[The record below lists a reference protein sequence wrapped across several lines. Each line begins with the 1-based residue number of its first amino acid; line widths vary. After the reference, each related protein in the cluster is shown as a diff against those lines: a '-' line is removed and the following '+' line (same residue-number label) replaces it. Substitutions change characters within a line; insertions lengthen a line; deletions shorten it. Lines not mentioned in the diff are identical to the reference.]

1 MRKKVLSA
9 SLSLCI
15 AAGSVLCAAGDTTV
29 YAAQAVW
36 EEQGTVTEQAET
48 QEGQTGYEGAAAQ
61 EEEPQKNAAQE
72 ILEAE
77 NRQEKEESCAKASQ
91 DWQWDVLEDGTV
103 SIKNYSGTETEVEI
117 PSQLDGK
124 KVTTLGY
131 YAFNGNKGITNIR
144 IPDTVTTLEDTVFL
158 CCTALK
164 EIVIPSSV
172 SSIGEEVFLDCYS
185 LTDIIV
191 APDNQAYM
199 SEDGVLFNKAKTE
212 LIAYPLG
219 NARTGYDIPEGVKE
233 LRGYAFNMA
242 QNLTKIQLPS
252 SLQRIGDSAL
262 YVMDTLEEITFP
274 EGLVSIGDYALGSAQ
289 NKTLHIPSSLTQI
302 GLRSLTGFSD
312 ITAITVGAANPSFS
326 EKDGILFNKNQTK
339 LVSYPAA
346 REGRTYAIPSSVT
359 EIGNAAF
366 ITNEFTNLDIP
377 ANVGKIGS
385 NAFRYSPHMK
395 YIKILNPQ
403 CEIEEFTDLLD
414 ITIPPH
420 VTIYGYEGST
430 AQAFAKDHDNP
441 FESLGEAPEEC
452 RHNYQS
458 TVKKAT
464 TSKNGSIQKICSIC
478 KKAEKARAIPYP
490 KTIKF
495 SRASVVYNGK
505 QQKPSV
511 TVTDSAGKK
520 VAAENYSVTYSNNK
534 NVGKGAATVTF
545 KNNYTG
551 SVKKTFQIQ
560 PKGTRLS
567 KVSPR
572 AKGITVKWK
581 KQAVQTSGYQ
591 IQYSENSKFK
601 GNTTKIVKIGKNKT
615 VSKAVSGLKAG
626 KKYYVRVRTY
636 TMAKVNGKKT
646 AIYSSW
652 SQSKNIRT
660 R

>member
-1 MRKKVLSA
+1 MRKKVLSTA
-9 SLSLCI
+9 LSLYI

-29 YAAQAVW
+29 YAAQAVR
-36 EEQGTVTEQAET
+36 EEQESETERAEL
-48 QEGQTGYEGAAAQ
+48 QEGQAGYEVAAQ
-61 EEEPQKNAAQE
+61 EESLQENTAHE
-72 ILEAE
+72 ILAAE
-77 NRQEKEESCAKASQ
+77 DSRAKASQ

-117 PSQLDGK
+117 PSQLEGK

-131 YAFNGNKGITNIR
+131 YAFKGNTGITNIR
-144 IPDTVTTLEDTVFL
+144 IPDTVTTLEDTVFS

-185 LTDIIV
+185 LTDISV
-191 APDNQAYM
+191 ASDNQAYM

-242 QNLTKIQLPS
+242 NLTKIQLPS
-252 SLQRIGDSAL
+252 SLQHIGDSAL
-262 YVMDTLEEITFP
+262 HVMDTLEEITFP

-289 NKTLHIPSSLTQI
+289 NKTLHIPSSLKQI
-302 GLRSLTGFSD
+302 GMKSLTGFSD
-312 ITAITVGAANPSFS
+312 LTAIMVGAANPSFS
-326 EKDGILFNKNQTK
+326 EKDGILFNKKQTK

-346 REGRTYAIPSSVT
+346 REGRTYAVPSSVT
-359 EIGNAAF
+359 EIGISAF
-366 ITNEFTNLDIP
+366 VTNEFTNLDIP
-377 ANVGKIGS
+377 ANVVKIGS

-395 YIKILNPQ
+395 YIKILNPR

-414 ITIPPH
+414 ITIPRQ

-452 RHNYQS
+452 RHNYQT

-478 KKAEKARAIPYP
+478 KKAEKAQAIPYP

-505 QQKPSV
+505 QQKPPV

-534 NVGKGAATVTF
+534 NVGKGTATVTF

-551 SVKKTFQIQ
+551 RVKKTFQIQ

-567 KVSPR
+567 KVSPK
-572 AKGITVKWK
+572 AKGITKKKK

-601 GNTTKIVKIGKNKT
+601 GNTTKLVKIGKNKT

-626 KKYYVRVRTY
+626 KKYYVRIRTY
-636 TMAKVNGKKT
+636 TMVNGKKT

>member
-1 MRKKVLSA
+1 MRKKVLSTA
-9 SLSLCI
+9 LSLYI

-29 YAAQAVW
+29 YAAQAVR
-36 EEQGTVTEQAET
+36 EEQESETERAEL
-48 QEGQTGYEGAAAQ
+48 QEGQAGYEAAAQ
-61 EEEPQKNAAQE
+61 EESLQENTAHE
-72 ILEAE
+72 ILAAE
-77 NRQEKEESCAKASQ
+77 DSRAKASQ

-117 PSQLDGK
+117 PSQLEGK

-131 YAFNGNKGITNIR
+131 YAFKGNTGITNIR
-144 IPDTVTTLEDTVFL
+144 IPDTVTTLEDTVFS

-185 LTDIIV
+185 LTDISV
-191 APDNQAYM
+191 ASDNQAYM

-242 QNLTKIQLPS
+242 NLTKIQLPS
-252 SLQRIGDSAL
+252 SLQHIGDSAL

-289 NKTLHIPSSLTQI
+289 NKTLHIPSSLKQI
-302 GLRSLTGFSD
+302 GMKSLTGFSD
-312 ITAITVGAANPSFS
+312 LTAIMVGAANPSFS
-326 EKDGILFNKNQTK
+326 EKDGILFNKKQTK

-346 REGRTYAIPSSVT
+346 REGRTYAVPSSVT
-359 EIGNAAF
+359 EIGISAF
-366 ITNEFTNLDIP
+366 VTNEFTNLDIP
-377 ANVGKIGS
+377 ANVVKIGS

-395 YIKILNPQ
+395 YIKILNPR

-414 ITIPPH
+414 ITIPRQ

-452 RHNYQS
+452 RHNYQT

-478 KKAEKARAIPYP
+478 KKAEKAQAIPYP

-505 QQKPSV
+505 QQKPPV

-534 NVGKGAATVTF
+534 NVGKGTATVTF

-551 SVKKTFQIQ
+551 RVKKTFQIQ

-567 KVSPR
+567 KVSPK

-601 GNTTKIVKIGKNKT
+601 GNTTKLVKIGKNKT

-626 KKYYVRVRTY
+626 KKYYVRIRTY
-636 TMAKVNGKKT
+636 TMVNGKKT